1 VHVREA
7 TLSDAPSMARV
18 MVDSFLTAHRGQ
30 IPEALWK
37 WRQQEWSYAVS
48 AQGWERILHRI
59 AEASSPQECVYV
71 AESPSGEILGL
82 AMAQPAVTEAQA
94 STAEVCALYV
104 HIHYQRQG
112 MGRRLL
118 AAIAAHLQSQ
128 GITGLYIGTLKT
140 NAPARRFY
148 EALGGQVLEER
159 DIEDGGYS
167 LREVV
172 YRWSDLR
179 QLVAHSGSG
188 RNADEPW

>member
-1 VHVREA
+1 
-7 TLSDAPSMARV
+7 MAQV

-37 WRQQEWSYAVS
+37 WRQQEWTYAVS
-48 AQGWERILHRI
+48 AQGWERSLRRI

-71 AESPSGEILGL
+71 AESPSGEIIGL
-82 AMAQPAVTEAQA
+82 AMAQPTAMEAAA

-104 HIHYQRQG
+104 HTYYQRQG
-112 MGRRLL
+112 MGRRVL
-118 AAIAAHLQSQ
+118 AAIATHLQSQ
-128 GITGLYIGTLKT
+128 GITALHIGTLKT

-148 EALGGQVLEER
+148 ETLGGQVLEER

-179 QLVAHSGSG
+179 RLVAQPGSG
-188 RNADEPW
+188 RDAN